1 MTRVGIDLDYA
12 QLPSVKE
19 LKNKIL
25 KEQKQNGLTQV
36 LVFQTRHGYHLEL
49 IYNRNI
55 SAEENFQIREQY
67 GDCEKRMEY
76 SKRRYELIGDSY
88 DILFQVKKGFWR
100 KRVWV

>member
-1 MTRVGIDLDYA
+1 MNRIGLDLDYA
-12 QLPSVKE
+12 NLPSVIE
-19 LKNKIL
+19 LKRKIL

-36 LVFQTRHGYHLEL
+36 IVFKTKHGYHLEL

-76 SKRRYELIGDSY
+76 SKKRYNLIGDSY
-88 DILFQVKKGFWR
+88 DILFQVKEGMWR
-100 KRVWV
+100 RRVWV

>member
-1 MTRVGIDLDYA
+1 MNRIGLDLDYA
-12 QLPSVKE
+12 NLPSVIE
-19 LKNKIL
+19 LKRKIL

-36 LVFQTRHGYHLEL
+36 IVFKTKHGYHLEL

-76 SKRRYELIGDSY
+76 SKKRYNLIGDSY
-88 DILFQVKKGFWR
+88 DILFQMKEGVWR
-100 KRVWV
+100 RRVWV

>member
-1 MTRVGIDLDYA
+1 MNRIGLDLDYA
-12 QLPSVKE
+12 NLPSVIE
-19 LKNKIL
+19 LKRKIL

-36 LVFQTRHGYHLEL
+36 IVFKTKHGYHLEL

-76 SKRRYELIGDSY
+76 SKKRYNLIGDSY
-88 DILFQVKKGFWR
+88 DILFQVKEGVWR
-100 KRVWV
+100 RRVWV